1 MLTVHPLV
9 FEKIS
14 AHSFKNVNETCFG
27 FLVGDSTSSE
37 INNIFPVSHLDLDS
51 CSLHTAFSFL
61 ERYLARLSK
70 TSSTT
75 MGTIFTNL
83 SQYLGH

>member
-1 MLTVHPLV
+1 MITVHPLV

-27 FLVGDSTSSE
+27 FLIGDSTSSE
-37 INNIFPVSHLDLDS
+37 ISNTFPVSHLNLDS

-61 ERYLARLSK
+61 ERYLTRLSK
-70 TSSTT
+70 SSSNK
-75 MGTIFTNL
+75 MGIFL
-83 SQYLGH
+83 HHL